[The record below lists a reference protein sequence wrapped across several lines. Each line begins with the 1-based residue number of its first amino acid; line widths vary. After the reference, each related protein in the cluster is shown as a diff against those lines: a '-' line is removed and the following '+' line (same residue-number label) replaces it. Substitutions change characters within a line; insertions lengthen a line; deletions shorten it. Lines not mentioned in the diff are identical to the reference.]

1 MPCCEFV
8 RIWFFILCCCSGC
21 RCANKMG
28 IIDVSFYRWV
38 SVLCARVVY
47 VRHQMHVSLCDNRQF
62 KPKTICYYLFIYE
75 LWSWVAVAHL
85 PGFSL
90 SLSSHSILMHTDC
103 LSPTPVSSLECK
115 GVTPSDSFRFHWIFG
130 CACHT
135 AYECECEGVT
145 LRAQLLRNHHNIC
158 WKSKVMSKRPA
169 DPLRA
174 VGRNNA
180 TMKHTW

>member
-1 MPCCEFV
+1 MIVECHNNTCYSIVASLLIFLYSFLPIFFSCRERYFPFLTLLLYSFVFRVVHSAKRSQRCKAHTSQHNGPAEEQHFDSPQLTSSSYLVGFVPCCEFV

-75 LWSWVAVAHL
+75 LWS
-85 PGFSL
+85 
-90 SLSSHSILMHTDC
+90 
-103 LSPTPVSSLECK
+103 
-115 GVTPSDSFRFHWIFG
+115 
-130 CACHT
+130 
-135 AYECECEGVT
+135 
-145 LRAQLLRNHHNIC
+145 
-158 WKSKVMSKRPA
+158 
-169 DPLRA
+169 
-174 VGRNNA
+174 
-180 TMKHTW
+180 